1 MPKVAIVGATGAV
14 GLEIIGLLEQR
25 QFPVTELLL
34 YASGRSAGDEL
45 PFEGRQIKI
54 QNLASADF
62 KGVDFAFFAAGSSIS
77 KEFAP
82 KATEAGAVVIDKS
95 SAFRMDPD
103 VPLIVP
109 EVNGDL
115 LNDNHR
121 LIASPNCSTIPLVM
135 VLWPLHQAHKIK
147 RVVVSTYQAV
157 SGAGRAAGDELVS
170 QVVAMLNHQPMEVRV
185 FPHQMAFNVLPH
197 VETFSPSGYST
208 EEEKIIEESRK
219 VMGLADLRITAT
231 AVRVP
236 VLNGHSESINI
247 EFENAADPD
256 QVREILKN
264 APGIQIMDDPVD
276 AVYPMPLEASGRDEV
291 LVGRIRKDLSVDF
304 GINLWLSADNLRK
317 GAGLNAIQIAEQ
329 ILKIHHLD

>member
-45 PFEGRQIKI
+45 PFEGRQIRI

>member
-264 APGIQIMDDPVD
+264 APGILIMDDPVD

>member
-115 LNDNHR
+115 LNDNHK

>member
-219 VMGLADLRITAT
+219 VTGLADLRITAT

>member
-62 KGVDFAFFAAGSSIS
+62 KGVDFAFFAAGSLIS

-264 APGIQIMDDPVD
+264 APGIQLMDDPVD

>member
-1 MPKVAIVGATGAV
+1 
-14 GLEIIGLLEQR
+14 
-25 QFPVTELLL
+25 
-34 YASGRSAGDEL
+34 
-45 PFEGRQIKI
+45 
-54 QNLASADF
+54 
-62 KGVDFAFFAAGSSIS
+62 
-77 KEFAP
+77 
-82 KATEAGAVVIDKS
+82 
-95 SAFRMDPD
+95 
-103 VPLIVP
+103 
-109 EVNGDL
+109 
-115 LNDNHR
+115 
-121 LIASPNCSTIPLVM
+121 

-264 APGIQIMDDPVD
+264 APGILIMDDPVD

-291 LVGRIRKDLSVDF
+291 LVGRIRKDLSADF

>member
-115 LNDNHR
+115 LNDNHK

-264 APGIQIMDDPVD
+264 APGILIMDDPVD

>member
-115 LNDNHR
+115 LNDNHK

-264 APGIQIMDDPVD
+264 APGILIMDDPVD

-291 LVGRIRKDLSVDF
+291 LVGRIRKDLSADF

>member
-1 MPKVAIVGATGAV
+1 MFCLTWKLFTKR
-14 GLEIIGLLEQR
+14 LFHR
-25 QFPVTELLL
+25 
-34 YASGRSAGDEL
+34 GR
-45 PFEGRQIKI
+45 
-54 QNLASADF
+54 
-62 KGVDFAFFAAGSSIS
+62 
-77 KEFAP
+77 
-82 KATEAGAVVIDKS
+82 
-95 SAFRMDPD
+95 
-103 VPLIVP
+103 
-109 EVNGDL
+109 
-115 LNDNHR
+115 
-121 LIASPNCSTIPLVM
+121 
-135 VLWPLHQAHKIK
+135 
-147 RVVVSTYQAV
+147 
-157 SGAGRAAGDELVS
+157 
-170 QVVAMLNHQPMEVRV
+170 
-185 FPHQMAFNVLPH
+185 
-197 VETFSPSGYST
+197 
-208 EEEKIIEESRK
+208 KIIEESRK
-219 VMGLADLRITAT
+219 VTGLADLRITAT

>member
-264 APGIQIMDDPVD
+264 APGIQLMDDPVD

>member
-1 MPKVAIVGATGAV
+1 
-14 GLEIIGLLEQR
+14 
-25 QFPVTELLL
+25 
-34 YASGRSAGDEL
+34 
-45 PFEGRQIKI
+45 
-54 QNLASADF
+54 
-62 KGVDFAFFAAGSSIS
+62 
-77 KEFAP
+77 
-82 KATEAGAVVIDKS
+82 
-95 SAFRMDPD
+95 MDPD